1 MFCLAPVRHHAC
13 VRLQRRLASNA
24 DTEFGR
30 NVHHQAYREVSERQ
44 FGAWN
49 EAAQDAYFRDDWD
62 AAPHEIVECDG
73 VPVGYVSV
81 EDRSDLVRVREL
93 VLLPEFQNR
102 GIGTALLRQAMAH
115 AEGRGV
121 PVQLGTLHASRAA
134 ALYRRLGFREIGR
147 TDTHILFEWFS
158 PVRR

>member
-1 MFCLAPVRHHAC
+1 
-13 VRLQRRLASNA
+13 LASPA

-30 NVHHQAYREVSERQ
+30 RVHHQAYREVVERQ

-49 EAAQDAYFRDDWD
+49 VAAQDAYFRDGWG
-62 AAPHEIVECDG
+62 AAAHEIVECDG
-73 VPVGYVSV
+73 VPVGYVCV
-81 EDRSDLVRVREL
+81 EDRPDLVHVREL

-102 GIGTALLRQAMAH
+102 GIGTAVLRQVLVH

-121 PVQLGTLHASRAA
+121 PVQLGTLHTNRAA

-147 TDTHILFEWFS
+147 TETHILFE
-158 PVRR
+158 RRPPLHR